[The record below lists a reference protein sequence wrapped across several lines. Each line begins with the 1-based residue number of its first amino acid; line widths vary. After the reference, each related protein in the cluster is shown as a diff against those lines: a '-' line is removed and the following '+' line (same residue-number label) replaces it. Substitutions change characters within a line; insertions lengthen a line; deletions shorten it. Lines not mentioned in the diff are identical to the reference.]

1 MHRQV
6 FVPTENSSFLPFLI
20 PSEWYGKEVEFIVFP
35 LENKSVKTKN
45 KTAAYK
51 SDDDDFVVLSASSL
65 SKEWDSAED
74 AGWDTLL
81 TEMPPIK

>member
-6 FVPTENSSFLPFLI
+6 FVPTESSSFLPFLI

-45 KTAAYK
+45 KPKRYK
-51 SDDDDFVVLSASSL
+51 SDNDNFVSLSASSL
-65 SKEWDSAED
+65 SKEWDSAAD
-74 AGWDTLL
+74 AEWDTLL
-81 TEMPPIK
+81 TKMPPIK

>member
-6 FVPTENSSFLPFLI
+6 FVPTESSSFLPFLI

-35 LENKSVKTKN
+35 LENNNVKAKN
-45 KTAAYK
+45 KMRLFEEEN
-51 SDDDDFVVLSASSL
+51 DFISLSASSL

-74 AGWDTLL
+74 AEWDTLL
-81 TEMPPIK
+81 AKMPSIK